1 MHNIL
6 TTIFSGG
13 NNILRAQHTPSRIAA
28 RGAYHREDLRALAGR
43 LARVSP
49 GEEELEKVA
58 EELQRDVLERERRAV
73 EELEDELVVAELGQ
87 RGDVGM
93 AERGGVGS
101 ADDRAEVV
109 GRELI
114 WGDVE
119 LEDGDGEVEEGVG
132 LPLVLPVGGQGG
144 NALRDVQAT
153 VGGETGQDGLERAG
167 ESANEM
173 TRVGRLDLFEAEQLS
188 PASSG
193 KILHRV
199 SAEPYSA
206 REPRW
211 NI

>member
-1 MHNIL
+1 M
-6 TTIFSGG
+6 
-13 NNILRAQHTPSRIAA
+13 
-28 RGAYHREDLRALAGR
+28 
-43 LARVSP
+43 
-49 GEEELEKVA
+49 
-58 EELQRDVLERERRAV
+58 

-173 TRVGRLDLFEAEQLS
+173 APGGRLTSSKLS
-188 PASSG
+188 SSAPP
-193 KILHRV
+193 RV
-199 SAEPYSA
+199 EKYFIEYQQN
-206 REPRW
+206 RIGLEPRMDGTF
-211 NI
+211 